1 MKPDGIRI
9 IGLTGG
15 IASGKST
22 VARFFEMRGV
32 PVIDADR
39 LARLAVEPGTPGL
52 ARVTARFGG
61 GMLTAEGALDRKK
74 VADLIFS
81 DPEARRSL
89 ESIIHPEIKRLAE
102 EALFS
107 LAARGHRLA
116 VYMAPLLIEA
126 GATDRVDEVWVVTV
140 RPEVQLQRLMCRDGI
155 TREEAERIIASQ
167 MPLAEKAAHGRIVI
181 DNSGTPEETT
191 ALLERVWNEEL
202 EGSL

>member
-102 EALFS
+102 EALFN

>member
-102 EALFS
+102 EALLS

>member
-52 ARVTARFGG
+52 ARLTARFGG

-102 EALFS
+102 EALFN